1 MIYARAK
8 DNGTEKLSSILKN
21 WYASTKVQTNIEA
34 MAGNNFISRNIIIK
48 IDDKKKAMLP
58 SRDLL
63 KKYTFPY
70 FLPIIEAIESD
81 ILIINKDEIAI
92 LFGNK
97 NIIKHEEIKTY
108 EAPVKLLDSKSL
120 VIVPKYLL

>member
-1 MIYARAK
+1 
-8 DNGTEKLSSILKN
+8 
-21 WYASTKVQTNIEA
+21 

-70 FLPIIEAIESD
+70 FFPIIEAIESD